1 MDYTPGELM
10 RIHRTRKDMTQKDL
24 ANYIGSFQVR
34 VSRLENGLKPPT
46 PDEIKKIE
54 KVLGTIIWSQQRGDA
69 MNGT

>member
-1 MDYTPGELM
+1 M
-10 RIHRTRKDMTQKDL
+10 RIHRTRQDMTQKDL

-34 VSRLENGLKPPT
+34 VSRLENGLKLPT